1 MKEKEK
7 EITAQLKARLYV
19 GGLKSLFGDMHD
31 MIAEIEKTGQMPKDM
46 LNNLDDVKEAID
58 LTVLHLKKAM
68 MKCCSHAAD
77 EEHDCSD
84 DDDDDDDNEDE
95 VVEEVIQEVP
105 VKQKNTNKVAA
116 DLEARAK
123 KAKAK
128 AKIKG

>member
-31 MIAEIEKTGQMPKDM
+31 MIAEIEKSGQMPKDM

-84 DDDDDDDNEDE
+84 ADDDDNEDE

-123 KAKAK
+123 KAKVK
-128 AKIKG
+128 SKIKG

>member
-1 MKEKEK
+1 MKEK

-46 LNNLDDVKEAID
+46 LHNLDDVKEAID
-58 LTVLHLKKAM
+58 LTVLHLKKAT

-77 EEHDCSD
+77 QEHDCSD
-84 DDDDDDDNEDE
+84 DDEDE
-95 VVEEVIQEVP
+95 DENAVQEAP
-105 VKQKNTNKVAA
+105 VKPKNTNKVAA

-123 KAKAK
+123 KAKVK
-128 AKIKG
+128 AKG

>member
-77 EEHDCSD
+77 EEHAIPLLQIIGPQAVVCRLV
-84 DDDDDDDNEDE
+84 DE
-95 VVEEVIQEVP
+95 
-105 VKQKNTNKVAA
+105 
-116 DLEARAK
+116 
-123 KAKAK
+123 
-128 AKIKG
+128 

>member
-84 DDDDDDDNEDE
+84 ADDDDNEDE

-123 KAKAK
+123 KAKVK

>member
-84 DDDDDDDNEDE
+84 DDEDDCKDLWM
-95 VVEEVIQEVP
+95 I
-105 VKQKNTNKVAA
+105 VAI
-116 DLEARAK
+116 LISCSSFLIPISK
-123 KAKAK
+123 
-128 AKIKG
+128 

>member
-77 EEHDCSD
+77 QDHDCSD
-84 DDDDDDDNEDE
+84 DDDNEDE
-95 VVEEVIQEVP
+95 LVEEVIQEVP
-105 VKQKNTNKVAA
+105 VKQKNTSKVAA

-123 KAKAK
+123 KAKVK
-128 AKIKG
+128 AKVKG

>member
-77 EEHDCSD
+77 EEHDCSEDED
-84 DDDDDDDNEDE
+84 DDDDEDE

-123 KAKAK
+123 KAKVK

>member
-19 GGLKSLFGDMHD
+19 GGLKSLFGDML
-31 MIAEIEKTGQMPKDM
+31 AEIEKTGQMPKDM

-84 DDDDDDDNEDE
+84 DDDNEDE

-123 KAKAK
+123 KAKVK

>member
-1 MKEKEK
+1 MKEK

-84 DDDDDDDNEDE
+84 DDDDDNEDE

-123 KAKAK
+123 KAKVK

>member
-84 DDDDDDDNEDE
+84 DDDDNDDE

-123 KAKAK
+123 KAKVKVK

>member
-31 MIAEIEKTGQMPKDM
+31 MIAEIEKSGQMPKDM

-84 DDDDDDDNEDE
+84 ADDDDNEDE

-123 KAKAK
+123 KAKVK

>member
-46 LNNLDDVKEAID
+46 LHNLDDVKEAID

-84 DDDDDDDNEDE
+84 DDDNEDE

-116 DLEARAK
+116 DLEARVK
-123 KAKAK
+123 KAKVK

>member
-84 DDDDDDDNEDE
+84 DDDDNEDE

-123 KAKAK
+123 KAKVK